1 MPLSVEPISDLI
13 KVVGLVAGGLWAA
26 WTFHKLQKVRAA
38 ELDNNTKLA
47 AIQKSSIEQEELETR
62 LLRQQPQLDIELNVD
77 EKGPVTG
84 TSKSSLCITVTL
96 KNDGEQNLEVE
107 FSPGALTVA
116 RVLFDNEG
124 MRASEVHRFKPF
136 YFAVLSDVDSPIS
149 DEPQFMSERILRVGQ
164 KRKMAIAA
172 IPVQVPGAYMMQFHA
187 VYRRV
192 PFDGEPPFVE
202 AAVQINAIEQTF
214 YVPAGK
220 PATNGN
226 AATRST
232 RRLQPDASE
241 GSRHV

>member
-38 ELDNNTKLA
+38 ELDNNAKLA
-47 AIQKSSIEQEELETR
+47 AIQKSSIEQEELKTR

-77 EKGPVTG
+77 EKGPVTR
-84 TSKSSLCITVTL
+84 TSKEFSLYNGYSQERRRA
-96 KNDGEQNLEVE
+96 KSVE